1 MGGASSKKKWV
12 ESFSGPK
19 CPTSTAQPMG
29 VRKVSKSSPQN
40 IVARILWGLP
50 GQPGRAERNYKG
62 QTGCSGRQWGEG
74 SRGGKGRSSMDT
86 GQNKGPETGWERAH
100 EYKGQNAGIPG
111 SRGGARG
118 SPRSLS
124 LFYSDRLHSPS
135 AGLLEISPHPSS
147 RLEWDYSWIT
157 NDPQT

>member
-1 MGGASSKKKWV
+1 
-12 ESFSGPK
+12 
-19 CPTSTAQPMG
+19 
-29 VRKVSKSSPQN
+29 
-40 IVARILWGLP
+40 
-50 GQPGRAERNYKG
+50 
-62 QTGCSGRQWGEG
+62 
-74 SRGGKGRSSMDT
+74 MDT